1 MARDSGA
8 DRSWL
13 QTGRTPLMAACANGH
28 AAVLEVL
35 LDDDYDAD
43 PTVQDH
49 QGR

>member
-8 DRSWL
+8 DGSWL
-13 QTGRTPLMAACANGH
+13 RTPLMAACANGH
-28 AAVLEVL
+28 AVVLEVL